1 MEVNKKM
8 KKTMIIGII
17 VVVFML
23 LSMTV
28 ISTAS
33 TNERDTV
40 IQMNIFE
47 KMREVGDTQ
56 TILGFIIELLFLIF
70 LYLFVYLS

>member
-1 MEVNKKM
+1 
-8 KKTMIIGII
+8 MIIGII
-17 VVVFML
+17 IVVFML

-33 TNERDTV
+33 TNERDTCLHK
-40 IQMNIFE
+40 NIFE
-47 KMREVGDTQ
+47 KMREVGETP

-70 LYLFVYLS
+70 LYFFVYLS